1 MAERFFDAG
10 VGALAGAAWGLL
22 IAFAVFAIS
31 GDWHP
36 GIVGGSSG
44 VFAFI
49 GLFFGNLAFEAF
61 LSLIH
66 FLWGVLNGLAFWEA
80 SGRIH
85 TQDSQGHLRGF
96 MLLGVGTGF
105 ALLTGLWLF

>member
-1 MAERFFDAG
+1 MWERLFDTG
-10 VGALAGAAWGLL
+10 VGAVAGAAWGLL
-22 IAFAVFAIS
+22 IAFAVFAFS
-31 GDWHP
+31 REWHP
-36 GIVGGSSG
+36 GIVGSSSG
-44 VFAFI
+44 VFALI

-66 FLWGVLNGLAFWEA
+66 FLWGVLNGLALWES

-85 TQDSQGHLRGF
+85 SEDSRGHLRGF

-105 ALLTGLWLF
+105 ALLTVFWLF